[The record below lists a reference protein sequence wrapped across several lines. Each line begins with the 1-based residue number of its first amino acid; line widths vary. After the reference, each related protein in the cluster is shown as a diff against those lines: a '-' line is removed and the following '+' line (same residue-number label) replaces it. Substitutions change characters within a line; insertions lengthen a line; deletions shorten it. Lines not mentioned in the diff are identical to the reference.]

1 MFKNHKK
8 KNRSRK
14 QGDKDGKAMYKLMSN
29 VAYVKTMESLRNR
42 PDVRLV
48 SKKKSIWNGNQYQA
62 ICHKKC
68 LAIF

>member
-1 MFKNHKK
+1 MCSKTTKK

-42 PDVRLV
+42 PDIRLV
-48 SKKKSIWNGNQYQA
+48 SKKKSI
-62 ICHKKC
+62 
-68 LAIF
+68 